1 MFPAP
6 ATCGG
11 DRGVSVQGEEGAD
24 GGGTKGAEKRRKE
37 NRERERESAR
47 ARVLGSD
54 WSAWI
59 PVAKQACAFNFHD
72 SLWQHRNTW
81 TLMPSQIGYL
91 DEWSNRGLKKKKK
104 AGFFGVGMRL

>member
-37 NRERERESAR
+37 NRERERER
-47 ARVLGSD
+47 ARERECWVLIGQPGFPWPSRRAHLI
-54 WSAWI
+54 SMTH
-59 PVAKQACAFNFHD
+59 FG
-72 SLWQHRNTW
+72 NTGI
-81 TLMPSQIGYL
+81 LGH
-91 DEWSNRGLKKKKK
+91 
-104 AGFFGVGMRL
+104 